1 MTRMLSTGGN
11 DKNDKYRWEWQVGMT
26 RMISTG
32 GNDKNDK
39 YRWE

>member
-1 MTRMLSTGGN
+1 MTRMISTGGN

-26 RMISTG
+26 G

-39 YRWE
+39 YRWEWQEW